1 MTLFGYAIQDL
12 YLWVLII
19 AAILTAVV
27 LLFGDL
33 LDGIFES
40 VPFLHPVI
48 VLSFFIF
55 LSAIGYV
62 LEWFMNWGSLVILI
76 VSSILSIIFV
86 SLLYIFVLVPIRSAE
101 QSWGY
106 SEEALMGSVGTVI
119 VSIPI
124 DGYGEVMV
132 QWKSGVISKPAVSYD
147 NEALPQGERVLIIEI
162 KDGVFYVSP
171 YETLD

>member
-12 YLWVLII
+12 YLWMLII
-19 AAILTAVV
+19 AAILTVVV

-48 VLSFFIF
+48 VLSFSIF

-62 LEWFMNWGSLVILI
+62 LEWFMNWESLVILI
-76 VSSILSIIFV
+76 ISSILSIIFV
-86 SLLYIFVLVPIRSAE
+86 TLLHIFVLVPIRSAE

-124 DGYGEVMV
+124 DGYGGSNGAME
-132 QWKSGVISKPAVSYD
+132 KRGY
-147 NEALPQGERVLIIEI
+147 
-162 KDGVFYVSP
+162 F
-171 YETLD
+171 